1 MILPGRTTATQYA
14 GAPLPL
20 PIRTSAGFLVTGLSG
35 NILIQTCPSRFI
47 KRVTAIRAASI
58 WRLVIQAASSDFIP
72 KDPNDSSAPRVAFPF
87 ILPFCIFL
95 NFVLFGCSIF
105 LSFYIFQIYF
115 STLIIIFFPD
125 RLGDF
130 HPDDFR

>member
-1 MILPGRTTATQYA
+1 MILPGRTTATQYS

-35 NILIQTCPSRFI
+35 NILIHTWPSRFI

-58 WRLVIQAASSDFIP
+58 WRLVIQAGSSDFIP
-72 KDPNDSSAPRVAFPF
+72 KDPNDSSAPLLSFPF
-87 ILPFCIFL
+87 FLLFFIFL

-105 LSFYIFQIYF
+105 LSFYILTIYF
-115 STLIIIFFPD
+115 SILIIISF
-125 RLGDF
+125 L
-130 HPDDFR
+130 